1 MSLFSSK
8 KSPHE
13 LVNGGEQEVL
23 PRSKYG
29 IDDTLRLMRTLP
41 VEQHAD
47 LVVLVVKN
55 TLASMNV
62 SLKSILSDATT
73 KRDAAV
79 KRIAELKGNIGE
91 LEEQIRAKKQ
101 EVATAEGDLS
111 ELTKVMERLEAASH
125 NEPELAGAP
134 KNPSVVPRLP
144 PPPARSKP
152 PAAPPDEDRETMEVR
167 DSAVEFEAKERRAAK

>member
-8 KSPHE
+8 KSPNEHASE
-13 LVNGGEQEVL
+13 GEQEML

-41 VEQHAD
+41 VEQHPD

-62 SLKSILSDATT
+62 SLKSILGDATT
-73 KRDAAV
+73 KRDAGI
-79 KRIAELKGNIGE
+79 KRIAELKGNIAE

-101 EVATAEGDLS
+101 EVATAEGDLA
-111 ELTKVMERLEAASH
+111 ELTKVMERLDAVSH
-125 NEPELAGAP
+125 HEPEIAGSL

-152 PAAPPDEDRETMEVR
+152 PAAAPDDDRETMEVR
-167 DSAVEFEAKERRAAK
+167 DSSIEVEAKERRAAK